1 MKYQGFFPL
10 FLSSFAILFV
20 GFGLFPLL
28 PVYAAGFG
36 ATPTVV
42 GFYLAATYSS
52 ITLGTLLSGWLPGYI
67 SRKLV
72 FICAGLLGAPALIL
86 MGHATALWQVILLT
100 CVVWFTGGIGLSLI
114 SVFIGLRADDTS
126 RGRWFSL
133 VALTN
138 PLGAVIGG
146 SVVSWIVG
154 YKGYS
159 LMFTLLGFVYAI
171 WPLVG
176 LLKVQD
182 QPIGRTDNRKSSQ
195 YTSRISSLGYRL
207 LLLAVL
213 CSALTISVVRM
224 GLSLSMKASQF
235 SPSAISGSNV
245 IGGLVTI
252 PVVLAIGGL
261 SDRLG
266 KRLFLA
272 LGYLLAVIG
281 SLVLLKSTQ
290 IWHFWIVAAAV
301 LTSRTISSAMA
312 PALATDILPKETL
325 QRYLPILNTMAWLS
339 GVLGFAATGF
349 VFDTLGPGELYL
361 MAASL
366 SMASIGL
373 IYMMSRKRRRVIT
386 VQNTQQPDYTKRPL
400 KVKAESYYQHNNH
413 IMNNSA
419 SRRI

>member
-10 FLSSFAILFV
+10 FLSSFAILFI

-36 ATPTVV
+36 ATPTVI
-42 GFYLAATYSS
+42 GFYLAATYLS
-52 ITLGTLLSGWLPGYI
+52 ITLGTLLSGWLPGNL

-72 FICAGLLGAPALIL
+72 FVCAGLLGAPALIL

-114 SVFIGLRADDTS
+114 SVFIGLRADDNS

-146 SVVSWIVG
+146 SIVSWIVG

-159 LMFTLLGFVYAI
+159 LMFTLLGVVYAI

-182 QPIGRTDNRKSSQ
+182 QPLGKANSRKSSQ
-195 YTSRISSLGYRL
+195 PTGYKSSLGYRL

-213 CSALTISVVRM
+213 CSAMTISVVRM
-224 GLSLSMKASQF
+224 GLSLSMKASHF

-252 PVVLAIGGL
+252 PVMLAIGVL

-266 KRLFLA
+266 KRFFLA

-281 SLVLLKSTQ
+281 SLTLLKSTQ
-290 IWHFWIVAAAV
+290 LWHFWIVAAAV
-301 LTSRTISSAMA
+301 LISRTISSAMA
-312 PALATDILPKETL
+312 SALATDILPKEAL
-325 QRYLPILNTMAWLS
+325 QRYLPVLNTMAWMS

-349 VFDTLGPGELYL
+349 VIDTLGSGELYL

-366 SMASIGL
+366 SLVSISL
-373 IYMMSRKRRRVIT
+373 IYVMSRVHRKVIT
-386 VQNTQQPDYTKRPL
+386 VKKASQPDYPMRPVE
-400 KVKAESYYQHNNH
+400 VKADSYYRYDNH

-419 SRRI
+419 SRKI

>member
-28 PVYAAGFG
+28 PVYAAEFG
-36 ATPTVV
+36 ATPTAI

-52 ITLGTLLSGWLPGYI
+52 ITLGTLVSGWLPMYI

-72 FICAGLLGAPALIL
+72 FVCAGLLGAPALIL
-86 MGHATALWQVILLT
+86 MGHATALWQVIVLT

-114 SVFIGLRADDTS
+114 SVLIGLRADDTS

-159 LMFTLLGFVYAI
+159 MMFTLLGFVYSI

-182 QPIGRTDNRKSSQ
+182 QPLGSADNRKPSQ
-195 YTSRISSLGYRL
+195 YTGRKSSYGYRL

-224 GLSLSMKASQF
+224 GLSLSMKANQF

-245 IGGLVTI
+245 IGGLVTV

-281 SLVLLKSTQ
+281 SLVLLKSSQ
-290 IWHFWIVAAAV
+290 LWHFWIVAAAV
-301 LTSRTISSAMA
+301 LISRTISSAMA
-312 PALATDILPKETL
+312 PALATDILPKDTL
-325 QRYLPILNTMAWLS
+325 QRYLPVLNTMAWLS

-361 MAASL
+361 MAACL
-366 SMASIGL
+366 SMASIVL
-373 IYMMSRKRRRVIT
+373 IYMMSRKRRKVIT
-386 VQNTQQPDYTKRPL
+386 IQNTPQPDYTKLPL
-400 KVKAESYYQHNNH
+400 EVKTESYYQYDNH

-419 SRRI
+419 TRRI